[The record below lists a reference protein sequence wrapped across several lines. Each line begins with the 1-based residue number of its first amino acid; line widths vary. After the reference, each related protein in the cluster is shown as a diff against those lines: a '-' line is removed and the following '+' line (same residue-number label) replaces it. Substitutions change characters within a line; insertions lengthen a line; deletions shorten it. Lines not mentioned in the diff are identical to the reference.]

1 MLKNL
6 EIEFFESKFINLFI
20 NLFSIFS
27 ACFIFLQFERYEG
40 NSEKWDILLFF
51 LLLLVVVISFFAL
64 REEKE
69 YLFSRNIPLSIL
81 GFYSLY
87 KGVTVIEYETWP
99 GLETAASNVFWFGFG
114 VEVFIFSIVISPFV
128 LKILFSSN
136 KYIHTLRITIFLY
149 LTLSYLFSHF
159 QFTDTLI
166 DIVHSS
172 YVFDEILSIKS
183 GKFPYQDFIPQYQT
197 LFTYISI
204 LLPDLNITSFLNIY
218 LFGFFCISLFILFVS
233 IRLISKSYQDFNFV
247 NSTIIFVP
255 FLVVAPIFYNRL
267 GYGGTIAALLTAYPV
282 RIFPFFLIFLIFY
295 KSYSF
300 PQGKYPV
307 ITHNKFLYVAFYL
320 LGLNLLNNFEFGL
333 AALFTC
339 VSILFITALISKQSI
354 MPTIKKIIFLFFIA
368 ALGPITLI
376 GLYKLQN
383 MNFEINYIGWWFK
396 QYATSNALGKKIVI
410 PGPSQFILPLLLST
424 LLGHVYFYKNSLTNS
439 KNSLI
444 LIKNSIFGMG
454 FCLFT
459 IFGLPYYIGRSYA
472 SGQLQ
477 IFLLPVSLSFALML
491 GSVLTNSKISNRNI
505 QSLNRESFNSIFFM
519 VLISIFISSSVIS
532 STPNREVERI
542 INGRDS
548 VNWPSQTQIQIINEV
563 SELKKLLPNEKIGYF
578 GDFSNIISYQ
588 TGLNGIA
595 NVSGIDNV
603 RMKSSFNFQTYLY
616 NQSCRFIDKEQFD
629 YIIADEHTAII
640 NNLSEFELCNNYVV
654 QKEYNYSEIIILKKK

>member
-1 MLKNL
+1 LLKNL

-64 REEKE
+64 REERE

-99 GLETAASNVFWFGFG
+99 GLETAAGNVFWFGFG

-149 LTLSYLFSHF
+149 LTLSYLFSHY

-204 LLPDLNITSFLNIY
+204 LLPDLKITSFLNIY
-218 LFGFFCISLFILFVS
+218 LFGFFCISVFILFVS

-307 ITHNKFLYVAFYL
+307 ISDSKFLYFAFYL

-333 AALFTC
+333 AAIFTC
-339 VSILFITALISKQSI
+339 FSILFITALISKQNI
-354 MPTIKKIIFLFFIA
+354 KPTIRKIIFLLFIV
-368 ALGPITLI
+368 ALGPITLV

-383 MNFEINYIGWWFK
+383 LNFEINYIGWWFK
-396 QYATSNALGKKIVI
+396 QYAASNALGKKIVI
-410 PGPSQFILPLLLST
+410 PGPSQFILPILLST
-424 LLGHVYFYKNSLTNS
+424 LLGHVYFYKYSLTNS
-439 KNSLI
+439 KNSLT
-444 LIKNSIFGMG
+444 LMRNSIFGMG

-459 IFGLPYYIGRSYA
+459 IFGLPYFIGRSYA

-477 IFLLPVSLSFALML
+477 IFLLPVSLSFALMI
-491 GSVLTNSKISNRNI
+491 GSVLTNSKISNKNI
-505 QSLNRESFNSIFFM
+505 YSINHESSNSIFFM

-542 INGRDS
+542 VNGRDS
-548 VNWPSQTQIQIINEV
+548 VNWPSQSQIQIINEV
-563 SELKKLLPNEKIGYF
+563 SELKNLLPGKKIGYF

-588 TGLNGIA
+588 TGLYGIA

-603 RMKSSFNFQTYLY
+603 RMESSFNFQTYLY
-616 NQSCRFIDKEQFD
+616 DQSCRVAHQEQFD
-629 YIIADEHTAII
+629 YIVADKNAALI
-640 NNLSEFELCNNYVV
+640 NNLSEFELCNNYVA